1 MKTKKILVLA
11 TLLTVSASVFA
22 QKTGRVIIPEKNLK
36 FKAND
41 DFTEVTITDFVYD
54 KYEESRKFDG
64 KFLEVPSK
72 IQGVPVT
79 AIQND
84 RIDVFG
90 RYSDEIEGLYI
101 PDCVKTI
108 GERAFEGSRF
118 KTIRLPSGLK
128 EIPSFC
134 FYSCFAENIEIP
146 DSVKEIGQEAFKCAH
161 HLKTVNIPAGVQLSS
176 EAFDSCSMQTLI
188 FPKGRIYFDSAS
200 STPFA
205 NCNNLEKIIIPP
217 EFEVIINENRPYGS
231 TRATLTN
238 YDINGDKINANFAL
252 QKQIKAVK
260 LRYRNEVE
268 AEEKLP
274 VYQEEYNSLY
284 KAGNYKEA
292 IEKAKAALKLSYT
305 SDDVEHWRT
314 LLLNAQLEEYFL
326 SSNIKDLEATG
337 SVAENGKDFEFR
349 ISLEKNELYSSYY
362 KEFKCRDSLE
372 QSFRV
377 KEDLF
382 LEHLNKATGKE
393 YKIQELD
400 GKYYLSRP
408 LTKEELSAAKK
419 AQKKDKL
426 KSYKDSFMKI
436 LKD

>member
-54 KYEESRKFDG
+54 SYEESRKFDG

-79 AIQND
+79 AIESDYDD
-84 RIDVFG
+84 RSVFG
-90 RYSDEIEGLYI
+90 SSSTREIEGLYI

-108 GERAFEGSRF
+108 GSHAFESSGF
-118 KTIRLPSGLK
+118 KTIRLPMGLK
-128 EIPSFC
+128 EIPRFC
-134 FYSCFAENIEIP
+134 FDSCFAEDIEIP
-146 DSVKEIGQEAFKCAH
+146 ESVEEIGQEAFKNAYI
-161 HLKTVNIPAGVQLSS
+161 KTVKLPAGVLIAGD
-176 EAFDSCSMQTLI
+176 AFNGCKVQTLV
-188 FPKGRIYFDSAS
+188 FPEGRIYFS
-200 STPFA
+200 SVGNGPF
-205 NCNNLEKIIIPP
+205 NYCDNLEKLVIPQD
-217 EFEVIINENRPYGS
+217 FEVIIDDG
-231 TRATLTN
+231 TRETLTT
-238 YDINGDKINANFAL
+238 YDINGEKINASFAL
-252 QKQIKAVK
+252 QKQIKSVK
-260 LRYRNEVE
+260 VRYRGEVE
-268 AEEKLP
+268 AEEKIP

-292 IEKAKAALKLSYT
+292 IEKAKAAQKLAYFQT
-305 SDDVEHWRT
+305 ADDVKHWST

-326 SSNIKDLEATG
+326 PANVKELEAKG
-337 SVAENGKDFEFR
+337 SVLETDKVFVFRIPLEHYQSYPTKEFR
-349 ISLEKNELYSSYY
+349 LS
-362 KEFKCRDSLE
+362 DSLDN
-372 QSFRV
+372 SFRV
-377 KEDLF
+377 DEDIF

-393 YKIQELD
+393 YKIKEFRSS
-400 GKYYLSRP
+400 KYYLCRE
-408 LTKEELSAAKK
+408 LTKEELSVAKK

-426 KSYKDSFMKI
+426 KSYKDSFIKM

>member
-79 AIQND
+79 AIQNEFG
-84 RIDVFG
+84 RDVFG
-90 RYSDEIEGLYI
+90 SYSDEIEGLYI

-108 GERAFEGSRF
+108 GEHAFEGSRF

-134 FYSCFAENIEIP
+134 FRDCFAENIEIP
-146 DSVKEIGQEAFKCAH
+146 ESVKEIGQEAFEHAY
-161 HLKTVNIPAGVQLSS
+161 LKTVNIPAGVQLSS
-176 EAFDSCSMQTLI
+176 GAFDSCSMQTLI
-188 FPKGRIYFDSAS
+188 FPKGRIYFASAGAA
-200 STPFA
+200 PFA
-205 NCNNLEKIIIPP
+205 NCNNLEKIVIPP
-217 EFEVIINENRPYGS
+217 EFEVIINENRPYYN
-231 TRATLTN
+231 TKETLTN

-274 VYQEEYNSLY
+274 VYQEEYNSLFKSGKY
-284 KAGNYKEA
+284 NEA
-292 IEKAKAALKLSYT
+292 IGKADEALNLSYT
-305 SDDVEHWRT
+305 ADDKQHWRA

-326 SSNIKDLEATG
+326 PANVKELEAKG
-337 SVAENGKDFEFR
+337 SVLETDKVFVFRIPLEHYKSYPNKEFR
-349 ISLEKNELYSSYY
+349 LS
-362 KEFKCRDSLE
+362 DSLDN
-372 QSFRV
+372 SFIV
-377 KEDLF
+377 DEDIF

-393 YKIQELD
+393 YKIKEFSSS
-400 GKYYLSRP
+400 KYYLCRE

-426 KSYKDSFMKI
+426 KSYKDSFIKM